1 MNIKTLLTVGALV
14 GWAILSMWWWRTS
27 VLCPCNNSPSIAAT
41 VPTTPEPTVSL
52 PYYFTGRNGK
62 LISVSAN
69 YPGYLDSL
77 RNAFADSSR
86 MLAKGFWYSNE
97 DTSGVGDLGLI
108 RAAQLRDSLSN
119 YFDRSRI
126 DLASVFVNINNSDS
140 IFRGAIIEKLIK
152 PKMSSDSTTSVLSDG
167 KLIVYF
173 PSNSTKNTFD
183 QQTEKNIRSIVELMK
198 SDGKQLLITGHT
210 DSEGDSERNKL
221 LGLNR
226 ANRLREILVK
236 RGVDPQRIKTV
247 SAGEDQP
254 IASNETALGRAGN
267 RRAEVTIQ

>member
-1 MNIKTLLTVGALV
+1 MNTKILLTVGGLV
-14 GWAILSMWWWRTS
+14 GWALLSMWWWRTS
-27 VLCPCNNSPSIAAT
+27 VLCPCSNTPSTMVPAT
-41 VPTTPEPTVSL
+41 PGPTVNL
-52 PYYFTGRNGK
+52 PYYFTGQNGK
-62 LISVSAN
+62 LISVSPN

-86 MLAKGFWYSNE
+86 LLVKGFWYSNE
-97 DTSGVGDLGLI
+97 DTSGLGDLGLI

-126 DLASVFVNINNSDS
+126 DISSVFVNINNSDS
-140 IFRGAIIEKLIK
+140 IFRGAIVEKLIK
-152 PKMSSDSTTSVLSDG
+152 PKLSSDSTTSVLSDG

-183 QQTEKNIRSIVELMK
+183 QQTEKNIQSIVELMK
-198 SDGKQLLITGHT
+198 SAGKQLLITGHT
-210 DSEGDSERNKL
+210 DSEGDGEKNKL

-236 RGVDPQRIKTV
+236 RGVDPQRVKTV

-254 IASNETALGRAGN
+254 IASNETALGRASN